1 MDVFKN
7 ASHRLMLI
15 LWLVALHSAGVGM
28 GLILHPDWLM
38 RSTGY
43 LPLNEPF
50 FIVQGGVFH
59 MLMAIAYAMAAW
71 DLHLHRSLTLFSI
84 IVKSAAALFLVLYW
98 LLAARIGVV
107 LFSGIVDGLM
117 ALVIAIAYV
126 SWKRE
131 REVEGFNG

>member
-38 RSTGY
+38 LRTGY

-59 MLMAIAYAMAAW
+59 LLMAIAYAMAAW
-71 DLHLHRSLTLFSI
+71 DLVRHRSLTLFSI

-98 LLAARIGVV
+98 LLAARIAVV
-107 LFSGIVDGLM
+107 LASGVVDGLM
-117 ALVIAIAYV
+117 ALVIALAYV